1 VIVWVASFPRSG
13 NNLCSRQTL
22 RAVFRA
28 KTGAV
33 QNLDSLL
40 PRLSL
45 DGAADPIGAMREH
58 DETIFLKTHRVVD
71 ARDPSPA
78 IYIVRDGR
86 DSLVSYAHFVEAQRE
101 PAFASAT
108 FEEALATLIERE
120 DHDYGSWS
128 GNVRAWTNR
137 EAPTEVIRFEELILD
152 PVATVR
158 AAAESLG
165 VRLRNPAGEPPD
177 FERLRKADPGLYRR
191 GKAGSW
197 KAELPPKL
205 EERFWQL
212 HGAEME
218 ALGYSRE

>member
-1 VIVWVASFPRSG
+1 MIVWVASFPRSG

-33 QNLDSLL
+33 QNLESLL

-58 DETIFLKTHRVVD
+58 EETIFLKTHRVID

-78 IYIVRDGR
+78 MYIVRDGR
-86 DSLVSYAHFVEAQRE
+86 DSLVSYAHFVEAQHE
-101 PAFASAT
+101 PAFESAT

-120 DHDYGSWS
+120 DHEYGSWS
-128 GNVRAWTNR
+128 ANVRAWTGR
-137 EAPTEVIRFEELILD
+137 DAPTTVIRFEELIAD
-152 PVATVR
+152 PVASVR

-165 VRLRNPAGEPPD
+165 VRLRRPAGEVPD
-177 FERLRKADPGLYRR
+177 FERLRKKDPGLYRR
-191 GKAGSW
+191 GKVGSW
-197 KAELPPKL
+197 KSELPPEL

>member
-33 QNLDSLL
+33 QNLESLL

-45 DGAADPIGAMREH
+45 DGAPEPIPAMREH
-58 DETIFLKTHRVVD
+58 DETIFLKTHRLVD

-86 DSLVSYAHFVEAQRE
+86 DSLVSYAHFVESQGE

-128 GNVRAWTNR
+128 GNVRAWTSR
-137 EAPTEVIRFEELILD
+137 EPPTEVIRFEELIED
-152 PVATVR
+152 PVAAVK

-165 VRLRNPAGEPPD
+165 VRLRRPVGEVPD
-177 FERLRKADPGLYRR
+177 FERLRREDPGLYRR
-191 GKAGSW
+191 GKVGSW
-197 KAELPPKL
+197 RSEMPPEL

>member
-1 VIVWVASFPRSG
+1 MIVWVASFPRSG

-33 QNLDSLL
+33 QNLDSLVSM
-40 PRLSL
+40 LSL
-45 DGAADPIGAMREH
+45 AEDADPIAAIRDH
-58 DETIFLKTHRVVD
+58 RATIFLKTHRVVD
-71 ARDPSPA
+71 AADPSPA
-78 IYIVRDGR
+78 IYLVRDGR
-86 DSLVSYAHFVEAQRE
+86 DSLVSYAHFAKAQGEAWARS
-101 PAFASAT
+101 AS

-120 DHDYGSWS
+120 DHPYGSWS
-128 GNVRAWTNR
+128 DSVRAWTSR
-137 EAPTEVIRFEELILD
+137 DASTAVIRFEELIVD

-165 VRLRNPAGEPPD
+165 VRLRKPVGELPD
-177 FERLRKADPGLYRR
+177 FERLRGEDPGLYRR
-191 GKAGSW
+191 GKVGSW
-197 KAELPPKL
+197 RSEMPAHL
-205 EERFWQL
+205 EQRFWEL

>member
-33 QNLDSLL
+33 QNLESLL

-45 DGAADPIGAMREH
+45 DGAPEPIPAMREH
-58 DETIFLKTHRVVD
+58 DETIFLKTHRLVD

-86 DSLVSYAHFVEAQRE
+86 DSLVSYAHFVESQGE

-128 GNVRAWTNR
+128 GNVRAWTSR
-137 EAPTEVIRFEELILD
+137 EPPTEVIRFEELIED
-152 PVATVR
+152 PVAAVK

-165 VRLRNPAGEPPD
+165 VRLRRPVGEVPD
-177 FERLRKADPGLYRR
+177 FERLRRGDPGLYRR
-191 GKAGSW
+191 GRVGSW
-197 KAELPPKL
+197 RSEMPPEL

>member
-28 KTGAV
+28 KTGAI
-33 QNLDSLL
+33 QNLDSLVS
-40 PRLSL
+40 RLSL
-45 DGAADPIGAMREH
+45 PGDADPIGAMRDH

-71 ARDPSPA
+71 AADPSPA

-86 DSLVSYAHFVEAQRE
+86 DSLVSYAHFVEAQGE
-101 PAFASAT
+101 PQFESSS

-120 DHDYGSWS
+120 NHDYGSWS
-128 GNVRAWTNR
+128 ANVRAWTGR
-137 EAPTEVIRFEELILD
+137 DASTAVIRFEELIAD

-158 AAAESLG
+158 GAAESLG
-165 VRLRNPAGEPPD
+165 VRLRKPVREPPD
-177 FERLRKADPGLYRR
+177 FERLREKDPGLYRR
-191 GKAGSW
+191 GKVGAWRSELP
-197 KAELPPKL
+197 AEL
-205 EERFWQL
+205 EQRFWQL
-212 HGAEME
+212 HGTEME